1 MSGQPPSGQ
10 EPGPKN
16 KGLTPVQIGGCVGA
30 VATLLSLLV
39 VRDLSRPV
47 APHGQPGS
55 EGISPFVGG
64 LLSGLGALAGMSL
77 VALVGLARRRNR
89 EGQIPG
95 RPAPAGAEAGGT
107 AEPAPAH
114 ETQAGDN
121 GRPAFRV
128 AAGVAAL
135 LFGGTAVLVAVQGK
149 GAFSDLLLV
158 VVLASLFGWYAVRGR
173 KGLPRFLS
181 R

>member
-10 EPGPKN
+10 EPVPKN

-47 APHGQPGS
+47 APHGQLGS
-55 EGISPFVGG
+55 EGISPFVVGV
-64 LLSGLGALAGMSL
+64 LSGVGALVGMSL

-95 RPAPAGAEAGGT
+95 RQAATGAEAGGT
-107 AEPAPAH
+107 VKPAPAQG
-114 ETQAGDN
+114 TQAGTT
-121 GRPAFRV
+121 
-128 AAGVAAL
+128 AAR
-135 LFGGTAVLVAVQGK
+135 
-149 GAFSDLLLV
+149 S
-158 VVLASLFGWYAVRGR
+158 
-173 KGLPRFLS
+173 
-181 R
+181 